1 VNLDLGTADRDVAA
15 AIVRH
20 YPGDPHVAFHSPR
33 YVTVLKQ
40 VQRYL
45 APVEKRI
52 LDVGPSTLTELL
64 RDQFGLRVDTM
75 GFTPDRRTP
84 RGDHYLYDLNEARW
98 PERWRQDL
106 PRYDVVVMAEVIEH
120 LQASP
125 RLVLGYV
132 TTLLRPGGVVIVQ
145 TPNAVRLGAR
155 LKLLAGRNP
164 YALIREDISNPDH
177 FREYS
182 LRELGD
188 YAAAAGLAVRDCIY
202 SNYFDIRYAG
212 DPDGRSSSPWVLLA
226 MDLVY
231 QVMPPRLRTGLT
243 VVAQRAG

>member
-1 VNLDLGTADRDVAA
+1 VNLDLAVADRDVAA

-33 YVTVLKQ
+33 YVTVLKL
-40 VQRYL
+40 VERHL
-45 APVEKRI
+45 AAVEGRI

-64 RDQFGLRVDTM
+64 REQFGLQVDTM

-84 RGDHYLYDLNEARW
+84 RGDHFLYDLNEARW
-98 PERWRQDL
+98 PERWRQGLPTYDL
-106 PRYDVVVMAEVIEH
+106 VVMAEVIEH

-125 RLVLGYV
+125 RMVLGYV
-132 TTLLRPGGVVIVQ
+132 ATLLRPGGVAVVQ

-182 LRELGD
+182 LRELRE
-188 YAAAAGLAVRDCIY
+188 YAGATGLTVRECIY

-212 DPDGRSSSPWVLLA
+212 RGDGRRSSPWLLLA
-226 MDLVY
+226 MDLAY
-231 QVMPPRLRTGLT
+231 QAMPPRLRTGLT